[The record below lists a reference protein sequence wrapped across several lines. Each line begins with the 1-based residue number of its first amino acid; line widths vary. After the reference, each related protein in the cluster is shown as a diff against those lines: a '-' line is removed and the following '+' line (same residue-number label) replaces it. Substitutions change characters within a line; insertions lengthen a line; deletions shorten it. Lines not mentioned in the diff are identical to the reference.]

1 VTSTV
6 PAAASASTS
15 ATTSPKGRL
24 ISTPRTDGTMQ
35 KAQALSQP
43 IWIVTQAECARS
55 RRTGRAEGNAS
66 DSARISISG
75 PSSAAWC
82 RSSTARPTLWVPKT
96 TSTKGA
102 RAWMAAWSFWA
113 RQPATAIC
121 MSGRARF
128 SAFSSPRW
136 P

>member
-1 VTSTV
+1 
-6 PAAASASTS
+6 
-15 ATTSPKGRL
+15 
-24 ISTPRTDGTMQ
+24 MQ

-43 IWIVTQAECARS
+43 IWMVTQAEWARS

-66 DSARISISG
+66 DSARISMIG
-75 PSSAAWC
+75 PSATARW
-82 RSSTARPTLWVPKT
+82 RRSTARPTLWVPNT

-102 RAWMAAWSFWA
+102 RAWMAAWSFCA

-121 MSGRARF
+121 IPGLARL